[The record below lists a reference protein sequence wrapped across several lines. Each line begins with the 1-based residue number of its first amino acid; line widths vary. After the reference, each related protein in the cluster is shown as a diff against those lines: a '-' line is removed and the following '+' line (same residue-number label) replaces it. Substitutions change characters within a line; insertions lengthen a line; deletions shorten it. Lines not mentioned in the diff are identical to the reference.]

1 MRGRLPRPPLPRQAP
16 PAIAARILLLRD
28 DLMILDKPAG
38 LPVHRGPRGGAS
50 LEDWLEPLRMGKRHL
65 PQPAHRLDTDTAGCL
80 VLGDGQELHGYA
92 LSHPWHFGQPPA
104 LDTLLG
110 ALPDVADTYY
120 LHDVALA
127 ETVRGGG
134 FGRQIV
140 AKLIAAGEAARAPN
154 LTLVAVNDSVQ
165 FWRRQGFTVLQEGWM
180 AAKLASY
187 GEDARFMCRP
197 LAGE

>member
-1 MRGRLPRPPLPRQAP
+1 MNDRPAVSLDALSRMHWRAMTEEDLPAVGRLAD
-16 PAIAARILLLRD
+16 AIHRDFPESAAVFAERLR
-28 DLMILDKPAG
+28 LYP
-38 LPVHRGPRGGAS
+38 
-50 LEDWLEPLRMGKRHL
+50 
-65 PQPAHRLDTDTAGCL
+65 AGCL